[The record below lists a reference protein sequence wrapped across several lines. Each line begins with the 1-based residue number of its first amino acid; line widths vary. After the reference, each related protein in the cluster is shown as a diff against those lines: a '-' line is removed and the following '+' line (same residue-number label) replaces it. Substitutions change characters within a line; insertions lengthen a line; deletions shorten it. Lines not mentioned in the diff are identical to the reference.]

1 MVGMY
6 LVDTNV
12 FLEVLLDQKRANECE
27 EIIQKFN
34 RGILT
39 AYVSSF
45 TIHSIEVILEKNN
58 RLEVLKYFLK
68 DLLES
73 KGLKRFDTT
82 TAEEIGVLDIAKRL
96 NLDFDDAINYFI
108 CKSLKLGIVSFDK
121 HFDKTDIKRVEPAS
135 IK

>member
-1 MVGMY
+1 MY

-108 CKSLKLGIVSFDK
+108 CKSLKLGIVS
-121 HFDKTDIKRVEPAS
+121 
-135 IK
+135 